1 MADLIVSKKSIKEL
15 FSELKNRKF
24 IIPDYQRPYKW
35 DIDKC
40 RTLWEDLEHFF
51 LTEAKDH
58 SDYFLGTIV
67 SYTNSDKN
75 PEIIDGQQRITSFM
89 LLLRA
94 FYKKLEMMN
103 EDSNVL
109 GLKNQIAPCLWE
121 VSRISQ
127 QVEDKTKIHIHSE
140 VATEEDNETFHR
152 ILQLGEVDKSN
163 RDNYSVNYTFFLEQC
178 NKYAENNPLHW
189 NDFCITILEQCVVL
203 PIECDTQ
210 DTALTIFSTL
220 NDRGMPLAD
229 SDIFKAQLYRSYEG
243 EAKKDFTDKWKELTK
258 ICEEGN
264 FTIDDI
270 FKYYTHVLRAE
281 KNDKSREIGLRKF
294 YAEDKYKKLR
304 RPNLL
309 EDIIELAVFWKYL
322 NAKYMGTN
330 KAIDPY
336 PYIISEDTR
345 KYIQCLNYY
354 PNEFWKFPV
363 SVFFIKNRTTPNFDE
378 KFNSI
383 LKELVAFLFV
393 KFIYAPTVNAIRDDI
408 FDSCIALNAENKL
421 KYSIDFNKDFLKERL
436 ANIGSSTR
444 MTRALLLLYAYL
456 DKGQTS
462 LIDSFDIEHI
472 FPKKWQN
479 TNYNG
484 WERGDAE
491 LYLDKLG
498 NKTVFEKRLNIQAG
512 NQYFAQKKIK
522 YAESMIAT
530 VQALSKYPKPDWV
543 KEDIEK
549 REEKVIDTLL
559 SFFENH
565 LSKQ

>member
-15 FSELKNRKF
+15 FSELKTKKI

-40 RTLWEDLEHFF
+40 RTLWEDIKEFYS
-51 LTEAKDH
+51 TEAKKH

-67 SYTNSDKN
+67 SYTNNDKN

-94 FYKKLEMMN
+94 FYKKLEMMD
-103 EDSNVL
+103 EDSNVT
-109 GLKNQIAPCLWE
+109 GLKNQIAPCIWE

-140 VATEEDNETFHR
+140 VATDEDNNTFHK
-152 ILQLGEVDKSN
+152 ILEIGEVDKN
-163 RDNYSVNYTFFLEQC
+163 KQDNYSINYTFFLEQC
-178 NKYAENNPLHW
+178 NEYAKSNPLHW
-189 NDFCITILEQCVVL
+189 NDFCVTILEQCVIL

-243 EAKKDFTDKWKELTK
+243 EAKKDFTDQWKELTK

-264 FTIDDI
+264 FSIDDV
-270 FKYYTHVLRAE
+270 FKYYTHILRAE
-281 KNDKSREIGLRKF
+281 KKDKSREIGLRKF
-294 YAEDKYKKLR
+294 YAENKYEKLR
-304 RPNLL
+304 SPNLL
-309 EDIIELAVFWKYL
+309 ADIIDLAIFWRYL
-322 NAKYMGTN
+322 NTN
-330 KAIDPY
+330 KAIDQY
-336 PYIISEDTR
+336 PYNISDDTR

-363 SVFFIKNRTTPNFDE
+363 SVFFIKNRKTSNFDE

-383 LKELVAFLFV
+383 LKELTAFLFV
-393 KFIYAPTVNAIRDDI
+393 KFIYAPSVNVIRDDI
-408 FDSCIALNAENKL
+408 FDSCIALHTENKL
-421 KYSIDFNKDFLKERL
+421 KYNIEFNKDSLRERIES
-436 ANIGSSTR
+436 IGSSTR

-456 DKGQTS
+456 DENQTK
-462 LIDSFDIEHI
+462 LINNNFDIEHI

-484 WERGDAE
+484 WERDDAD

-498 NKTVFEKRLNIQAG
+498 NKTIFEKRLNIQAG
-512 NQYFAQKKIK
+512 NQYFALKKNK
-522 YAESMIAT
+522 YAESEIAT
-530 VQALSKYPKPDWV
+530 VQTLSKYPKSDWM

-549 REEKVIDTLL
+549 REKDVINKLIT
-559 SFFENH
+559 FFESE
-565 LSKQ
+565 LILKKE

>member
-15 FSELKNRKF
+15 FSELKNKKI

-40 RTLWEDLEHFF
+40 RTLWEDIEHFF
-51 LTEAKDH
+51 LTEAKNH

-67 SYTNSDKN
+67 SYTNNDKN

-103 EDSNVL
+103 EDSNVT
-109 GLKNQIAPCLWE
+109 GLKNQIAPCIWE

-140 VATEEDNETFHR
+140 T
-152 ILQLGEVDKSN
+152 
-163 RDNYSVNYTFFLEQC
+163 
-178 NKYAENNPLHW
+178 NPLHW
-189 NDFCITILEQCVVL
+189 NDFCVTILEQCVIL

-243 EAKKDFTDKWKELTK
+243 EAKKEFTDQWKELTK

-264 FTIDDI
+264 FTIDDV
-270 FKYYTHVLRAE
+270 FKYYTHILRAE
-281 KNDKSREIGLRKF
+281 KKDKSREIGLRKF
-294 YAEDKYKKLR
+294 YAENKYEKLR
-304 RPNLL
+304 SPNLL
-309 EDIIELAVFWKYL
+309 ADIIDLAIFWRYL
-322 NAKYMGTN
+322 NTN
-330 KAIDPY
+330 KAIDQY
-336 PYIISEDTR
+336 PYSISDDTR

-363 SVFFIKNRTTPNFDE
+363 SVFFIQNRKTLNFDE

-383 LKELVAFLFV
+383 LKELTAFLFV
-393 KFIYAPTVNAIRDDI
+393 KFIYAPSVNVIRDDI
-408 FDSCIALNAENKL
+408 FDSCIALHTENKL
-421 KYSIDFNKDFLKERL
+421 KYNIELNKDSLRERIE
-436 ANIGSSTR
+436 NIASSTR

-456 DKGQTS
+456 DENQTK
-462 LIDSFDIEHI
+462 LISNIFDIEHI

-484 WERGDAE
+484 WEKEEAQ

-498 NKTVFEKRLNIQAG
+498 NKTIFEKKLNIQAG
-512 NQYFAQKKIK
+512 NQYFAQKKLK
-522 YAESMIAT
+522 YAESEISI
-530 VQALSKYPKPDWV
+530 VQKLSKYPKSDWI
-543 KEDIEK
+543 KEDIEERQK
-549 REEKVIDTLL
+549 EVINKLL
-559 SFFENH
+559 SFFENE
-565 LSKQ
+565 LVLKQRIVS